1 MSVVRFNFQVIPLEK
16 EESRAVRELISK
28 YGLNLAQLKELGEF
42 LHSVQEFVQY
52 LGTNQYYSDTVNKKI
67 FLLSLDVDTALLRLG
82 HLNLRASGFKSRL
95 LLQFLSK
102 KKADFPASELDAYR
116 NDFDL
121 LVKEVDV
128 LQTRALTLTDDIR
141 EEYKKKERF

>member
-1 MSVVRFNFQVIPLEK
+1 M
-16 EESRAVRELISK
+16 RELVSK
-28 YGLNLAQLKELGEF
+28 YGLNLTQLKELGEF

-67 FLLSLDVDTALLRLG
+67 FLLTLDVDTALLRLG
-82 HLNLRASGFKSRL
+82 HLNLRASGFKSLL
-95 LLQFLSK
+95 LLQYISK
-102 KKADFPASELDAYR
+102 KKAEFSPAELESYR
-116 NDFDL
+116 KDFDL